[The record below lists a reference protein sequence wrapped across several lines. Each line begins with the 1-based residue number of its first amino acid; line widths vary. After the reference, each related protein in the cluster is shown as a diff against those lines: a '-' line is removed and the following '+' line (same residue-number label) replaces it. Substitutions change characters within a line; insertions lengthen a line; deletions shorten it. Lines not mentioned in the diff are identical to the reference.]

1 MEPNSPNH
9 PSESK
14 REERRQYSRTKVAVA
29 VELQPDKAST
39 PLRVKT
45 ADLSIGGLYVEMMF
59 TLEVGTKLKIVLWI
73 NDVKVS
79 TGGVVVTRD
88 LQVGNG
94 IDFTDIAPEDRV
106 RLEQFLAVA
115 GNATRIKGKKNLEK
129 ALSHPTFPFK
139 SHSESEDPN
148 LPKKAAHYPSTQ
160 NSWPAPGEIQCVHKT
175 HRSMDVQDCPF
186 VRAIANLATERRRPP
201 RATVAK
207 TVALWGWSQYQ

>member
-1 MEPNSPNH
+1 MDPTTPNH

-115 GNATRIKGKKNLEK
+115 GNPQSPDSINQKQTQE
-129 ALSHPTFPFK
+129 
-139 SHSESEDPN
+139 ES
-148 LPKKAAHYPSTQ
+148 
-160 NSWPAPGEIQCVHKT
+160 
-175 HRSMDVQDCPF
+175 
-186 VRAIANLATERRRPP
+186 
-201 RATVAK
+201 
-207 TVALWGWSQYQ
+207 